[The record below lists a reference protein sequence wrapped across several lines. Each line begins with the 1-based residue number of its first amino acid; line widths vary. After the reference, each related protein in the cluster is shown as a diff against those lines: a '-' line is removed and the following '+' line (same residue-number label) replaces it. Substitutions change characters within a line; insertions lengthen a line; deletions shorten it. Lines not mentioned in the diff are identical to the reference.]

1 MCPVLNSGRKLDG
14 LDAFPWNC
22 NIPVKYIQKYQSVRV
37 CSYDTISGVNFQF
50 IKETL
55 RFLLSQTQIQGYLI
69 NGKDADTNTIY
80 AGTCQKF

>member
-1 MCPVLNSGRKLDG
+1 MVWMHFLGTAIYLLNIFKSM
-14 LDAFPWNC
+14 
-22 NIPVKYIQKYQSVRV
+22 RV
-37 CSYDTISGVNFQF
+37 CFYDTISGVNFQF
-50 IKETL
+50 NKETL

>member
-1 MCPVLNSGRKLDG
+1 M
-14 LDAFPWNC
+14 DAFTWNC